1 MTLEEMKQRKKELG
15 YTYARLSELSGVPL
29 STVQKIFGGATIS
42 PRYDTM
48 LALESLLVPAPSD
61 NAGRTSAAH
70 LPFSAATTRDPQA
83 APSDSDTPSTSPMVP
98 DLQAANPSAH
108 DMPTMTA
115 SVPAFSDAE
124 LIHAVRT
131 GESGAV
137 YQAKQ
142 QGSYTLTDYYQIPD
156 ERRVELIDGVIY
168 DMSAPGCDH
177 QLIAGLIHAQL
188 LSHVRAR
195 KGACL
200 PMISPV
206 DVQLDCD
213 DRTMVQPDV
222 VVVCD
227 RSKVIRRCIYG
238 APDLVIEILS
248 PSTRR
253 KDVTLKLNKYLNAG
267 VREYWIIDP
276 EQCRVLVYDFSSAVY
291 PVIYGFDAKVPVA
304 IWDGD
309 CVIDFQDIY
318 DYIHFLYE
326 KDPNPPQ
333 T

>member
-29 STVQKIFGGATIS
+29 STVQKIFGGSTAA

-48 LALESLLVPAPSD
+48 LALESLLVPAPSQHTPAPAHSD
-61 NAGRTSAAH
+61 AASH
-70 LPFSAATTRDPQA
+70 
-83 APSDSDTPSTSPMVP
+83 
-98 DLQAANPSAH
+98 
-108 DMPTMTA
+108 
-115 SVPAFSDAE
+115 PAFSDPCGDSRSSLSFSEE
-124 LIHAVRT
+124 LAHAGQVGET
-131 GESGAV
+131 GTAW
-137 YQAKQ
+137 QTKR
-142 QGSYTLTDYYQIPD
+142 QGEYTLADYYQIPD

-168 DMSAPGCDH
+168 NMSTPSCDH
-177 QLIAGLIHAQL
+177 QLIAGLIYARL
-188 LSHVRAR
+188 LAHVSSR
-195 KGACL
+195 KGTCL

-213 DRTMVQPDV
+213 EKTMVQPDV

-253 KDVTLKLNKYLNAG
+253 KDVTIKLHKYLAAG

-276 EQCRVLVYDFSSAVY
+276 DQCRVLVYDFSSEIY
-291 PVIYGFDAKVPVA
+291 PVIYGFDAKIPVA

-309 CVIDFQDIY
+309 CVIDFQEVY
-318 DYIHFLYE
+318 AYIHFLYE
-326 KDPNPPQ
+326 KDPNPPR
-333 T
+333 

>member
-1 MTLEEMKQRKKELG
+1 MAVIFCASFIVIALMGFLYFEFVSKTVYEESVSHLTEVFHQ
-15 YTYARLSELSGVPL
+15 S
-29 STVQKIFGGATIS
+29 
-42 PRYDTM
+42 DTM
-48 LALESLLVPAPSD
+48 LKEL
-61 NAGRTSAAH
+61 
-70 LPFSAATTRDPQA
+70 
-83 APSDSDTPSTSPMVP
+83 
-98 DLQAANPSAH
+98 ANKNLTYLH
-108 DMPTMTA
+108 MW
-115 SVPAFSDAE
+115 
-124 LIHAVRT
+124 
-131 GESGAV
+131 GE
-137 YQAKQ
+137 
-142 QGSYTLTDYYQIPD
+142 YTLTDYYQIPD

-177 QLIAGLIHAQL
+177 QLIAGLIHARL
-188 LSHVRAR
+188 LAHVSSR
-195 KGACL
+195 KGTCL

-213 DRTMVQPDV
+213 EKTMVQPDV

-253 KDVTLKLNKYLNAG
+253 KDVTIKLNKYIAAG

-276 EQCRVLVYDFSSAVY
+276 DQCRVLVYDFSAAIY
-291 PVIYGFDAKVPVA
+291 PVIYGFDAKIPVA

-309 CVIDFQDIY
+309 CVIDFQEVY

-333 T
+333 

>member
-1 MTLEEMKQRKKELG
+1 MTLEEMKQRKKEMG

-29 STVQKIFGGATIS
+29 STVQKIFGGATTA

-48 LALESLLVPAPSD
+48 LALESLLVPAPS
-61 NAGRTSAAH
+61 
-70 LPFSAATTRDPQA
+70 Q
-83 APSDSDTPSTSPMVP
+83 
-98 DLQAANPSAH
+98 
-108 DMPTMTA
+108 TA
-115 SVPAFSDAE
+115 SASADTASHPGSYEEHAAAFSEEE
-124 LIHAVRT
+124 LSHAGQV
-131 GESGAV
+131 GESGAS
-137 YQAKQ
+137 YQVKR
-142 QGSYTLTDYYQIPD
+142 QGEYTLTDYYQIPD

-177 QLIAGLIHAQL
+177 QLIAGLIHARL
-188 LSHVRAR
+188 LAHVSSR
-195 KGACL
+195 KGTCL

-213 DRTMVQPDV
+213 EKTMVQPDV

-253 KDVTLKLNKYLNAG
+253 KDVTIKLNKYIAAG

-276 EQCRVLVYDFSSAVY
+276 DQCRVLVYDFSAAIY
-291 PVIYGFDAKVPVA
+291 PVIYGFDAKIPVA

-309 CVIDFQDIY
+309 CVIDFQEVY

-333 T
+333 

>member
-29 STVQKIFGGATIS
+29 STVQKIFGGSTTA

-48 LALESLLVPAPSD
+48 LALESLLVPAPSQTSSAD
-61 NAGRTSAAH
+61 IPASHSGLYEEPTYMLSEEELSHAGQIGETSA
-70 LPFSAATTRDPQA
+70 
-83 APSDSDTPSTSPMVP
+83 
-98 DLQAANPSAH
+98 
-108 DMPTMTA
+108 
-115 SVPAFSDAE
+115 
-124 LIHAVRT
+124 I
-131 GESGAV
+131 
-137 YQAKQ
+137 YQAKR
-142 QGSYTLTDYYQIPD
+142 QGEYTLTDYYQIPD

-177 QLIAGLIHAQL
+177 QLIAGLIYARL
-188 LSHVRAR
+188 LAHVSSR
-195 KGACL
+195 KGTCL

-213 DRTMVQPDV
+213 EKTMVQPDV

-248 PSTRR
+248 PSTRK
-253 KDVTLKLNKYLNAG
+253 KDVTIKLNKYMAAG

-276 EQCRVLVYDFSSAVY
+276 DQCRVLVYDFSAEIY
-291 PVIYGFDAKVPVA
+291 PVIYGFDAKIPVA

-309 CVIDFQDIY
+309 CEIDFQEVY

-333 T
+333 